1 MSFLRQFSV
10 ICVHMH
16 IEWYYARGVGLH
28 FYAAVFTPPS
38 RLHSFHPVLGQHLCS
53 HSSHINPVCWGPSPA
68 PPPLSSPEP
77 PPLHH
82 PVSQLI
88 LVSVMGHIWHRSKA
102 CSRHIP
108 LRVETTRLFLTVKSQ
123 EEWMFACMFLMICL
137 WAYLLAFW
145 AIPPS
150 VPCIPPLSQQP
161 CRLLPGLYFGDIAV
175 VMNHSRRDWRGL
187 PRCSKESNAIYT
199 LHHSH
204 ASSHPCPYP
213 SLCSAPHQFVSTD
226 SDWSHHT
233 LMCMSAFLWFSIDG
247 KFGLVENVT
256 EEVQSLRNRVE
267 LLEKVHRKTQE
278 HMFNHIKATYS
289 DTSQSGSPGKPLS
302 LVCDLTS

>member
-1 MSFLRQFSV
+1 MILCQGCWTTFLCCSL
-10 ICVHMH
+10 
-16 IEWYYARGVGLH
+16 Y
-28 FYAAVFTPPS
+28 PPS

-233 LMCMSAFLWFSIDG
+233 DVYVCICVVFYRWKVWLGGECDRGGTEPEEPSWAPGKGTQENSRAHVQPYKSHLLWY
-247 KFGLVENVT
+247 LPVWLT
-256 EEVQSLRNRVE
+256 
-267 LLEKVHRKTQE
+267 RKTSE
-278 HMFNHIKATYS
+278 PCVWS
-289 DTSQSGSPGKPLS
+289 DVLAA
-302 LVCDLTS
+302 L

>member
-16 IEWYYARGVGLH
+16 ISEWYYARGVGLH

-161 CRLLPGLYFGDIAV
+161 FFLV
-175 VMNHSRRDWRGL
+175 
-187 PRCSKESNAIYT
+187 YT
-199 LHHSH
+199 LETLQWSWIIRGGTEGGFLDAPRNPMQYILCIILTHHHIH
-204 ASSHPCPYP
+204 A
-213 SLCSAPHQFVSTD
+213 LT
-226 SDWSHHT
+226 
-233 LMCMSAFLWFSIDG
+233 
-247 KFGLVENVT
+247 
-256 EEVQSLRNRVE
+256 
-267 LLEKVHRKTQE
+267 
-278 HMFNHIKATYS
+278 
-289 DTSQSGSPGKPLS
+289 PLS
-302 LVCDLTS
+302 VLLLISLFLQIQTEVTTLWCVCLHLCGFL